1 MELRKQKKKK
11 DERMDIDNDGL
22 LGTMKLLCWNC
33 HGLGHPYSIR
43 ALRRLVKE
51 ERPDLVFLSETKKKV
66 CELQSLRSMFGL
78 SSMIKM
84 DCEGEGRQRMSGLLL
99 MCNDNFEVNVKSL
112 SQNHINFMVK
122 VVESDQVFQLSN
134 IYGYSKEY
142 FKRHNMELLK
152 SFKGE
157 DNTPWLCC
165 GNFNVVLNQEEKGGG
180 NVVMMNQMLMF
191 AYTLD
196 TCDLRDLGFLG
207 NRFTWTNKRRGKDG
221 ILERVRRSV
230 ANPK

>member
-1 MELRKQKKKK
+1 
-11 DERMDIDNDGL
+11 MDIDNDGL

-99 MCNDNFEVNVKSL
+99 MVRL
-112 SQNHINFMVK
+112 RVK
-122 VVESDQVFQLSN
+122 VKLRGFVMHRSEEMAHLCHCQR
-134 IYGYSKEY
+134 G
-142 FKRHNMELLK
+142 
-152 SFKGE
+152 SFH
-157 DNTPWLCC
+157 L
-165 GNFNVVLNQEEKGGG
+165 
-180 NVVMMNQMLMF
+180 
-191 AYTLD
+191 
-196 TCDLRDLGFLG
+196 
-207 NRFTWTNKRRGKDG
+207 
-221 ILERVRRSV
+221 
-230 ANPK
+230 

>member
-1 MELRKQKKKK
+1 
-11 DERMDIDNDGL
+11 MDIDNDGL

-99 MCNDNFEVNVKSL
+99 MCNDNIEVDVKSL

-122 VVESDQVFQLSN
+122 VWNLTRYSN
-134 IYGYSKEY
+134 SLIYMGIQK
-142 FKRHNMELLK
+142 
-152 SFKGE
+152 
-157 DNTPWLCC
+157 NT
-165 GNFNVVLNQEEKGGG
+165 
-180 NVVMMNQMLMF
+180 
-191 AYTLD
+191 
-196 TCDLRDLGFLG
+196 LRDITWSCLILSKGKTTHLGFVVGTLM
-207 NRFTWTNKRRGKDG
+207 W
-221 ILERVRRSV
+221 S
-230 ANPK
+230 